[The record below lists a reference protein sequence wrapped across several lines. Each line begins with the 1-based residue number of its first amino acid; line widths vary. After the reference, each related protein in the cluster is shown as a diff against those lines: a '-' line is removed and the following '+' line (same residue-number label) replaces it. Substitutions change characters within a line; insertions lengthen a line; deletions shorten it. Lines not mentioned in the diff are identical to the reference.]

1 MAKLRIAILGAGP
14 IGLEAALYARTLGHT
29 VMVFEQGQVADGGQM
44 LMQELIVRCVH
55 TDRTPG
61 LPEQVENGFGQFHLV
76 QVDRTTV

>member
-1 MAKLRIAILGAGP
+1 MRIAKSPFDAFSKV
-14 IGLEAALYARTLGHT
+14 AVT
-29 VMVFEQGQVADGGQM
+29 FEQGQVTDGGQM